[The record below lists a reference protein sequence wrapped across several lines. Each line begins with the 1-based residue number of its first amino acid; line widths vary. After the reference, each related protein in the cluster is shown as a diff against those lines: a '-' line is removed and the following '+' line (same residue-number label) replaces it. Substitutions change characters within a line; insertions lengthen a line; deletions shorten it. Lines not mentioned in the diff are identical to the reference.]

1 MFNVTW
7 VEHLETYFNLTF
19 EKIIYENMV
28 SKLRKEVEIMD
39 IPIDHQNNVLD
50 QFEDWCKEHKPTT
63 ETVQYMAERL
73 LLLEN
78 RFGDECDFWNM

>member
-1 MFNVTW
+1 
-7 VEHLETYFNLTF
+7 VEHLDTYFNLTF

-50 QFEDWCKEHKPTT
+50 QLEDWCKEHKPTN
-63 ETVQYMAERL
+63 ETVRYMAERL

-78 RFGDECDFWNM
+78 RLGDECDLWNM